1 MTQTTVNPAVVASY
15 TADDIKRQLVLAG
28 RTVQQVADATGW
40 PRQRITAIINGV
52 KGWMLDPNTDTVYQP
67 DSKGMA
73 AQLPEG
79 VDPAPPKPVLTP
91 RPAGNRVA
99 IEAASPLPD
108 LDMGLKQPAAL
119 LALIARTL
127 GMLSGFDDPA
137 FVKPVSRASNALVQ
151 LEEAL
156 TIGER
161 RRQAEADIEAAKAA
175 LVAAQERLRDLKAG
189 KTPAAPA
196 RIPSTDEPTP
206 KEIRAWAAA
215 NGIEC
220 APNGKIPASVRQ
232 QYDTA
237 HNKEDATR

>member
-15 TADDIKRQLVLAG
+15 SADDIKRQLVLAG
-28 RTVQQVADATGW
+28 RTVQQVSDVTGW

-52 KGWMLDPNTDTVYQP
+52 KGWMLDPSTDTVYQP

-79 VDPAPPKPVLTP
+79 VDPAPSKPVLTP
-91 RPAGNRVA
+91 RPAGNRAA

-108 LDMGLKQPAAL
+108 LDIGLKQPAAL

-127 GMLSGFDDPA
+127 GMLSGFDDA
-137 FVKPVSRASNALVQ
+137 TVAKQVDRASNALVQ

-161 RRQAEADIEAAKAA
+161 RRQAEADIETAKAA
-175 LVAAQERLRDLKAG
+175 LTAAQEKLRLLKTGKAPAATAPVRLR
-189 KTPAAPA
+189 
-196 RIPSTDEPTP
+196 EPTP
-206 KEIRAWAAA
+206 KEIRAWAAEH
-215 NGIEC
+215 GIEC
-220 APNGKIPASVRQ
+220 SANGKLPGSVRQ
-232 QYDTA
+232 QYGTA
-237 HNKEDATR
+237 HNKEDANR